1 MKVLVD
7 TSPISIDDCA
17 RQVME
22 TANLLTRLI
31 RREMR
36 RQRPAEISL
45 PQFRTLRILQRHA
58 GLSLSQLA
66 ARLDLTLASASKLI
80 DVLAKHDLVERRSSP
95 SDRRKLELYLTPRGR
110 DTLDRAEMATQHVLV
125 EMLQSLPEERQA
137 VVLQAMQTLQAVLAE
152 RDATAGSV

>member
-1 MKVLVD
+1 MKVLDD
-7 TSPISIDDCA
+7 TSNISIDDCA

-58 GLSLSQLA
+58 GLSLSQLS

-137 VVLQAMQTLQAVLAE
+137 IVLQAMQTLQAVLAE